1 MDDLRSLLQR
11 YSFSIWRKR
20 WIALGIAWVL
30 CVGGWFAVAT
40 IPNQYEAS
48 ARVYVDSD
56 AVLTPLLR
64 GLALDNT
71 PTSQLELLQHTVLS
85 RPNLEKLISK
95 TDLELSVNSPSD
107 LERLVFSLA
116 ENVKINP
123 QTRNLFTI
131 SYRTTSPKL
140 AYDVVQAMLTIFI
153 ESKTGT
159 SRADMENARQFL
171 EQQITQ
177 YEQKLRLSEAKRAEF
192 RIKYLDLLPQD
203 ANGGLSHLEA
213 ARNTLAQLQEKLK
226 DAQQHRDLVKQQ
238 LDSTPENFDPNDA
251 EAAGLAPAGNPLLL
265 DAERHLAELRLK
277 YTDNHPD
284 VIAAKQL
291 LDQIKSGAIG
301 GENTGG
307 APARP
312 LVAGHVRG
320 IPNPVNAQLKLQMLE
335 ADSQIATLQRQIADQ
350 SKDRDKLE
358 AIARGVPGLMA
369 EYADLNRDYD
379 VLRRNHEELL
389 SRREQMRIASAADTE
404 AEKVKLEVV
413 DPPQVP
419 QNPVAPKRVLL
430 DTAVLGLGLAGG
442 VGFALMLLQFDS
454 SFQTVDELRRLDLPV
469 AGSISLITAVVPL
482 HRRLLGVG
490 GFAAAVLVL
499 CAVWGGLIFRMTHPG
514 SA

>member
-131 SYRTTSPKL
+131 TYRTTSPKL
-140 AYDVVQAMLTIFI
+140 AYDVVQSMLTIFI

-238 LDSTPENFDPNDA
+238 LDSTPETFDPNDA
-251 EAAGLAPAGNPLLL
+251 EAAGLAPGNPLLL
-265 DAERHLAELRLK
+265 DAERHLAELRLR

-291 LDQIKSGAIG
+291 LEQIKSGAIG

-307 APARP
+307 PPVRP
-312 LVAGHVRG
+312 LVAGRMRG
-320 IPNPVNAQLKLQMLE
+320 IPNPINAQLKLQMLE

-379 VLRRNHEELL
+379 VLRKNHEELL

-442 VGFALMLLQFDS
+442 IGFALMLLQFDS

-469 AGSISLITAVVPL
+469 AGSISLIAAVVPL
-482 HRRLLGVG
+482 HRRLLGFG
-490 GFAAAVLVL
+490 GFAAAVLLL